1 MEGNERGLEEK
12 TDSNATHNFRT
23 DDFGNGRLCVEMDVE
38 SVSNGEKGHT
48 NPDKIEVTTTGKST
62 N

>member
-12 TDSNATHNFRT
+12 TGSNTSHNFKT
-23 DDFGNGRLCVEMDVE
+23 DDFGDGRPYVEIDIE
-38 SVSNGEKGHT
+38 SVSNGEKYHT
-48 NPDKIEVTTTGKST
+48 NPDKIEVTATSKST